1 MNRSA
6 QIAGAIDADIR
17 DSNFGEA
24 EKLPLKVGLI
34 GGGVIG
40 SAWAARL
47 LINGIDVHLYDPAE
61 GVERR
66 INDVINNAIRAYR
79 KMTLAPV
86 AVNGT
91 LTLVDSVQQAVT
103 GMDFIQESGPERID
117 IKKAL
122 MQEICG
128 YADAD
133 VIIASSSSGL
143 LPSEMQEGVNHPQRL
158 IVGHPFNPVYL
169 MPLVEIVGGD
179 QTTARVKQAAA
190 KFYQNIG
197 MHPLIVK
204 REIEAFLADRMME
217 ALWREALH
225 LLNEGIATVDEL
237 DQAIC
242 YGAGIRWSF
251 MGPFETFR
259 IAGGEGGM
267 RHFMAQFG
275 PSLKWPWARFD
286 GPDLTDQLLD
296 TIVQQSDNQAAG
308 RSILELERKRDDCIV
323 SVLQALRSNDYA
335 AGKTLKR
342 YEEKLYEASHQ
353 AVMSESDVGVHD
365 VRQPLKLH
373 TDSVQPEWTDYNNH
387 MTESRYLQVF
397 GDASDA
403 LFRYIG
409 VNQDYH
415 AQGFSY
421 YTAETHINYIREASV
436 GQPLYVTTQILG
448 GDQKRLHIFHS
459 MHLSRDLSEDLNGGD
474 TLLAT
479 TEQMLLHVN
488 THQGRVCPARA
499 DVAERV
505 AKLVSAQAD
514 LDRPIQV
521 GRSIG
526 TK

>member
-1 MNRSA
+1 MPA
-6 QIAGAIDADIR
+6 VKKPAVKKPAV
-17 DSNFGEA
+17 
-24 EKLPLKVGLI
+24 KKVGLI

-40 SAWAARL
+40 SGWAARL
-47 LINGIDVHLYDPAE
+47 LINGINVHLYDPAINAQ
-61 GVERR
+61 R
-66 INDVINNAIRAYR
+66 IDAVLDNALRAYR
-79 KMTLAPV
+79 KMTLAPIV
-86 AVNGT
+86 ARGA
-91 LTLVDSVQQAVT
+91 LTLVDSVQQAVV

-117 IKKAL
+117 VKNAL
-122 MQEICG
+122 MREIG
-128 YADAD
+128 DHADAE

-143 LPSEMQEGVNHPQRL
+143 LPSAMQEGVNHPQRV

-169 MPLVEIVGGD
+169 MPLVEIVGGR
-179 QTTARVKQAAA
+179 QTTDQVKQAAA
-190 KFYQNIG
+190 EFYQNIG

-225 LLNEGIATVDEL
+225 LLNEGVATVTEL

-242 YGAGIRWSF
+242 YGAGIRWAF

-259 IAGGEGGM
+259 IAGGDGGM

-275 PSLKWPWARFD
+275 PSLKWPWTRFD
-286 GPDLTDQLLD
+286 GPELTDQLLD
-296 TIVQQSDNQAAG
+296 TLVAQSDDQAAG

-323 SVLQALRSNDYA
+323 SVLQALRANDYA
-335 AGKTLKR
+335 AGKTLNR
-342 YEEKLYEASHQ
+342 YEEKLYEAAHQ

-403 LFRYIG
+403 LFRYLG

-421 YTAETHINYIREASV
+421 YTAETHINYIREVAA
-436 GQPLYVTTQILG
+436 GQLLYVTTQILG
-448 GDQKRLHIFHS
+448 GDSKRLHIFHS
-459 MHLSRDLSEDLNGGD
+459 MHLNENLNENLSEDD

-488 THQGRVCPARA
+488 TNQGRVCPAQA

-505 AKLVSAQAD
+505 AKLVAAQAA
-514 LDRPIQV
+514 LRRPRQA

-526 TK
+526 RK